1 MDNLWAAWRR
11 DFILGPREKG
21 CVFCNRIKKK
31 SDRANLILYR
41 AEKSIVFMNKYP
53 YNVGHL
59 LVLPGAHK
67 GDIQKLTESE
77 WIEMN
82 DLTRK
87 SLKILKDVM
96 PTKGFNIGM
105 NLGAVAGAGIKEHI
119 HIHIVPRFLGD
130 ANFMCTVG
138 NSRVQSFSLE
148 EVYDMLRPGFDHLRG
163 PS

>member
-1 MDNLWAAWRR
+1 M
-11 DFILGPREKG
+11 
-21 CVFCNRIKKK
+21 KKK
-31 SDRANLILYR
+31 TDRANLILYR
-41 AEKSIVFMNKYP
+41 AEKSVVFMNKYP

-59 LVLPGAHK
+59 LILPIAHK
-67 GDIQKLTESE
+67 GDIQKLTEKE
-77 WIEMN
+77 WVEMN

-87 SLKILKDVM
+87 SLRILKNIM

-138 NSRVQSFSLE
+138 NSRVQSISME
-148 EVYDMLRPGFDHLRG
+148 DIYDMLKPGFDGLRER
-163 PS
+163 S

>member
-1 MDNLWAAWRR
+1 M
-11 DFILGPREKG
+11 
-21 CVFCNRIKKK
+21 KKK
-31 SDRANLILYR
+31 TDRANLILYR
-41 AEKSIVFMNKYP
+41 AEKSVVFMNKYP

-59 LVLPGAHK
+59 LILPIAHK
-67 GDIQKLTESE
+67 GDIQKLTNKE
-77 WIEMN
+77 WVEMN

-87 SLKILKDVM
+87 SLRILKNIM
-96 PTKGFNIGM
+96 PTRGFNIGM

-138 NSRVQSFSLE
+138 NSRVQSFSME
-148 EVYDMLRPGFDHLRG
+148 DIYDMLKPGFDGLRE

>member
-31 SDRANLILYR
+31 ADRANLILYR
-41 AEKSIVFMNKYP
+41 AEKSVIFMNKYP

-59 LVLPGAHK
+59 LILPRAHK
-67 GDIQKLTESE
+67 GDIQKLTDQE
-77 WIEMN
+77 WAEMN

-87 SLKILKDVM
+87 SLQILKDIM

-138 NSRVQSFSLE
+138 NSRVQSFSME
-148 EVYDMLRPGFDHLRG
+148 DIYDMLKPGFDGLRG